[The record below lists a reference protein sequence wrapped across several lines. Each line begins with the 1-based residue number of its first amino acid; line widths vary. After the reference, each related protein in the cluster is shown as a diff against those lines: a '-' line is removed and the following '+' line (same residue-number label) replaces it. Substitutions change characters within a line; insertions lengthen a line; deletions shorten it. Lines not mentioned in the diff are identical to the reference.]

1 MEPDHTV
8 HHTLDMQ
15 LNIFS
20 INRFSIAHAKKNI
33 PQYLHTYICILKLK
47 CSFIYLFV
55 VAGTDLFC
63 SFWDK
68 YIIGLHSVLC
78 HLY

>member
-1 MEPDHTV
+1 M
-8 HHTLDMQ
+8 
-15 LNIFS
+15 
-20 INRFSIAHAKKNI
+20 
-33 PQYLHTYICILKLK
+33 PQYLHTYICILELK
-47 CSFIYLFV
+47 CSSIYLFV
-55 VAGTDLFC
+55 FAGTHLIC